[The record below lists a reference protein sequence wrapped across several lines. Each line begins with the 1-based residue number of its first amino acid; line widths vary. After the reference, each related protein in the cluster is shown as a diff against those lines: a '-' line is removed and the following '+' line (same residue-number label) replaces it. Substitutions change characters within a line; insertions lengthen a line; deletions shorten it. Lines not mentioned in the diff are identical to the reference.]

1 MGQDNE
7 LMMGVPHVLVV
18 DDEQTF
24 QDLLKRTLST
34 AGYEVTTAD
43 DGEEA
48 IELIEEQYFDLV
60 MTDQKMPKKSG
71 LEVLEAVREI
81 SPSTLVIIITG
92 YASLDSAMKAI
103 KLGAYDYISKPFQID
118 EIKITARNAIETM
131 RLTRQNEM
139 LLSRLTSTQRHV
151 EELRTE
157 RIRLMRQLER
167 LDRQIESS
175 SQDLMDGVVSLKAI
189 PKNVLLQEYARI
201 NQNDS
206 VVEKI
211 AEIVSLKENGLLSEE
226 EFIELKRKLFAKL

>member
-1 MGQDNE
+1 LGQDNE